1 MSSSSAKEMMK
12 SKSFSQTCDLLS
24 EYMKGNKGGF
34 GPPAMNLASSAQ
46 ASLTGNSSSACN
58 PEVKSMGLF
67 PQQHASFG
75 RTPNTIERKSKSESP
90 QMTIFY
96 GGKIMV
102 LDNLTADNAKQV
114 LGFAENFSGSYIVN
128 TRETQGNSVVPV
140 NKIRKD
146 LLPPSHQQRQ
156 QQQQRPIPIASGGS
170 SSLYINA
177 SDVPAAKNLSLQ
189 RFLAK
194 RKERIIARAPY
205 QVKASSSSTP
215 KDSQAKANVEMDESK
230 TWLGLGPKSTPP
242 MEI

>member
-34 GPPAMNLASSAQ
+34 GPPAINL
-46 ASLTGNSSSACN
+46 SSSAPASSVGISSSTYKN
-58 PEVKSMGLF
+58 EVKLMGLF
-67 PQQHASFG
+67 PQQHASLG
-75 RTPNTIERKSKSESP
+75 ATPNTMETKNKPESP

-114 LGFAENFSGSYIVN
+114 LGFAENFSGSYIVS
-128 TRETQGNSVVPV
+128 TRETAGNSVVPV
-140 NKIRKD
+140 NNILIRKD

-156 QQQQRPIPIASGGS
+156 QQQQRPIPIASGSSS

-194 RKERIIARAPY
+194 RKERISARAPY
-205 QVKASSSSTP
+205 QVKASSSTP
-215 KDSQAKANVEMDESK
+215 KDSHKEMDESK
-230 TWLGLGPKSTPP
+230 TWLGLGPKSTSQ

>member
-12 SKSFSQTCDLLS
+12 SKNFSQTCDLLS
-24 EYMKGNKGGF
+24 EYIKGNKGGF
-34 GPPAMNLASSAQ
+34 GPPAMNL
-46 ASLTGNSSSACN
+46 SSSASTSSVGISPSAYN
-58 PEVKSMGLF
+58 QEVKSMGLF

-75 RTPNTIERKSKSESP
+75 RTPNTLGTNNKSESP

-102 LDNLTADNAKQV
+102 LDNLSVDSAKQV
-114 LGFAENFSGSYIVN
+114 LGFAENFSGSYTVN
-128 TRETQGNSVVPV
+128 TKETSSN
-140 NKIRKD
+140 NFATANNILIRKD
-146 LLPPSHQQRQ
+146 LLPPNHPQ
-156 QQQQRPIPIASGGS
+156 QQQPIASTS

-177 SDVPAAKNLSLQ
+177 SDVPAAKNHSLH

-194 RKERIIARAPY
+194 RKERISARAPY

-215 KDSQAKANVEMDESK
+215 KDSQAQANKEMDESK
-230 TWLGLGPKSTPP
+230 TWLGLGLKSTSQ

>member
-12 SKSFSQTCDLLS
+12 SKNFSQTCDLLS
-24 EYMKGNKGGF
+24 EYMKGNKGSF
-34 GPPAMNLASSAQ
+34 GPPAMNL
-46 ASLTGNSSSACN
+46 SSSASASSVGISPSAYN
-58 PEVKSMGLF
+58 QEVKSMGLF

-75 RTPNTIERKSKSESP
+75 RTPNTLGTNNKSESP

-102 LDNLTADNAKQV
+102 LDNLSVDSAKQV
-114 LGFAENFSGSYIVN
+114 LGFAENFSGSYTVH
-128 TRETQGNSVVPV
+128 TQEKSNNFVAA
-140 NKIRKD
+140 NNILIHKD

-156 QQQQRPIPIASGGS
+156 QQEQAIASGSSS
-170 SSLYINA
+170 SSLCINA

-194 RKERIIARAPY
+194 RKERISARAPY
-205 QVKASSSSTP
+205 QVKASSSTP
-215 KDSQAKANVEMDESK
+215 KDSQAQANKEIDESK
-230 TWLGLGPKSTPP
+230 TWLGLGLKSTSQ